1 MSKLNIISDSFII
14 YKREMLIFKSKLRT
28 NILRSIIF
36 PLVLIL
42 MLGNLGNNSAVITNI
57 GVVNYAS
64 NPTAYKFI
72 QSLQSNHDL
81 NVKVMTNQKVGL
93 SELKAGDIT
102 DLVIISPT
110 FPNIE
115 SGTPNVYVYYAN
127 NFADL
132 GDSINII
139 ESTAEQYNAH
149 VEAKVPNTPS
159 DTASNEEVVLDP
171 TYAGNASYKTF
182 LVGGVI
188 VMVAVFGSMFGGG
201 MSIITDRQLGNL
213 KSFLIT
219 PIDKVS
225 IIMGKILSGTTQ
237 SLIYGIIALIIGLL
251 DGAAISMGISG
262 ALIILAIIAI
272 TSIGFSSITIILASR
287 ISKVEVYSILANAI
301 TLPLWFISGAFFPV
315 SSLPSW
321 LYPLSVVDPLT
332 YAANGI
338 RYVMMYGY
346 FPISSSITDFA
357 ILIGFSIV
365 VMLVSFR
372 LFKTN
377 IS

>member
-42 MLGNLGNNSAVITNI
+42 MLGNLGNNSAIITNI

>member
-42 MLGNLGNNSAVITNI
+42 MLGNLGNNSAIITNI

-171 TYAGNASYKTF
+171 AYAGNASYKTF